1 MNALM
6 KEPAPESARDGAA
19 RLFKG
24 ALQAGFAMRGRHRY
38 VMPDGSELL
47 RVVRLKHPHWE
58 TLSDA
63 QRDQLKERHGCDG
76 KGKIIRPIHRATD
89 GRYIAKGPARPV
101 TGWPLYVPPYPLVE
115 SDPVVYVEGEACADA
130 LAKLG
135 VPSRTSLGGAQ
146 RANDTD
152 WTAAPRQPAVVWP
165 DHDKAGADY
174 ADAVTAALHAQGCT
188 VELIDAKALGL
199 PMKGDAVDWLEMHPD
214 ATAADVLALPR
225 LTPTAPG
232 TTTAA
237 AWVSAPEPLRRALPP
252 ALDYPLAALGPLL
265 GNAATRIHGVVQAP
279 AGLCGQSVLAAASL
293 AVQAHADVSISGS
306 LEPLSLWHV
315 TIGASGERKSAAD
328 KWALREHVE
337 FERERTTIYR
347 QQLADHEMDMSAWK
361 AAERNASGKKG
372 SDAEAIRSALYALGA
387 APEPPLL
394 PWLLL
399 SEPTMEGLHKAYQ
412 HGRPGIGLFNDD
424 AGDFLGGHAM
434 NKDNRTKSAASFSKL
449 WDNGCFDRVRAGDGA
464 TKYHGRRLAL
474 HLMVQPV
481 IAESVLSDDV
491 LVGQGFLA
499 RCLLAWPASTIG
511 TREYQDVDLTH
522 DPDLARYWRRMR
534 DLLDEAPPLQQGT
547 RNELNPRVLTLTA
560 DAMAYWVEV
569 KNAIEAAMLGDYA
582 GIHAWASKGGSQVA
596 RIAGVL
602 TMVENPDTGV
612 IQREAVERASELVTY
627 HLDEA
632 ARIVGTSSAPAK
644 IKHAELL
651 RDWCWATGRRLIYST
666 DVLHKGPNAIRTAD
680 TFTAAVEQLEATGWA
695 AWVEGGKIIDGKHRA
710 RVWHIRPEGDA

>member
-1 MNALM
+1 MNAVL
-6 KEPAPESARDGAA
+6 KVETPKDAARRLSAGAVRDGFKPQALHEYRDA
-19 RLFKG
+19 SGQPSYWRL
-24 ALQAGFAMRGRHRY
+24 
-38 VMPDGSELL
+38 
-47 RVVRLKHPHWE
+47 RLKHPGTGEKWF
-58 TLSDA
+58 
-63 QRDQLKERHGCDG
+63 RPMWFDG
-76 KGKIIRPIHRATD
+76 SSYIIGEPPAPANGK
-89 GRYIAKGPARPV
+89 
-101 TGWPLYVPPYPLVE
+101 PLYRLPELLAADPAALVWI
-115 SDPVVYVEGEACADA
+115 VEGEWCADH
-130 LAKLG
+130 LHKLG
-135 VPSRTSLGGAQ
+135 VIVTTSGSA
-146 RANDTD
+146 ASASSTD
-152 WTAAPRQPAVVWP
+152 WTPLQGRHCIVWP

-174 ADAVTAALHAQGCT
+174 ADAVTAALHAQGCI
-188 VELIDAKALGL
+188 VELIDVEALGL
-199 PMKGDAVDWLEMHPD
+199 PMKGDAVDWLALYPD
-214 ATAADVLALPR
+214 ATAADVLALPK
-225 LTPTAPG
+225 LIPAAPG
-232 TTTAA
+232 NTTTAV

-265 GNAATRIHGVVQAP
+265 GNAAKRIHGVVQAP
-279 AGLCGQSVLAAASL
+279 AGLCGQSGLAAASL

-306 LEPLSLWHV
+306 IEPLSLWHV

-337 FERERTTIYR
+337 FERERTTTYR
-347 QQLADHEMDMSAWK
+347 QQLADHDMDMSAWK
-361 AAERNASGKKG
+361 AAERIASGKKG

-412 HGRPGIGLFNDD
+412 HGRPGIGLFNAD
-424 AGDFLGGHAM
+424 AGDFLGGPAM

-547 RNELNPRVLTLTA
+547 RNELNPRVLTMAA

-602 TMVENPDTGV
+602 TMVENPDAGV

>member
-1 MNALM
+1 MNAVLEVETP
-6 KEPAPESARDGAA
+6 KQAAKRLAAGALRDGYKAQ
-19 RLFKG
+19 
-24 ALQAGFAMRGRHRY
+24 ALHVYADPSGDPVYWRMRC
-38 VMPDGSELL
+38 
-47 RVVRLKHPHWE
+47 KHPDTGEKW
-58 TLSDA
+58 
-63 QRDQLKERHGCDG
+63 
-76 KGKIIRPIHRATD
+76 IRPMHW
-89 GRYIAKGPARPV
+89 KGTGYAIGEPTAPAE
-101 TGWPLYVPPYPLVE
+101 GKHLYRLPDLLAADPA
-115 SDPVVYVEGEACADA
+115 DPVLIVEGEWCADH
-130 LAKLG
+130 LHKLG
-135 VPSRTSLGGAQ
+135 LIATTSGSAASASGA
-146 RANDTD
+146 D
-152 WTAAPRQPAVVWP
+152 WTPLRGRYCLLWP
-165 DHDKAGADY
+165 DR
-174 ADAVTAALHAQGCT
+174 DAPGSKYVGEVAAILCTLGCT
-188 VELIDAKALGL
+188 VGRIDVEALNL
-199 PMKGDAVDWLEMHPD
+199 PDKGDAVDWLTMHPD
-214 ATAADVLALPR
+214 ATTADVLALPR
-225 LTPTAPG
+225 LAPTTPGNTA
-232 TTTAA
+232 TAA
-237 AWVSAPEPLRRALPP
+237 AWASAPEPLRRALPP
-252 ALDYPLAALGPLL
+252 ALDYPLDALGPLL
-265 GNAATRIHGVVQAP
+265 GNAAKRIHGVVQAP

-293 AVQAHADVSISGS
+293 AVQSHADVSISGS
-306 LEPLSLWHV
+306 VEPLSLWHV

-347 QQLADHEMDMSAWK
+347 QQLADHEIDMSAWK

-372 SDAEAIRSALYALGA
+372 NDPDAIRSALHALGSP
-387 APEPPLL
+387 PEAPLL

-449 WDNGCFDRVRAGDGA
+449 WDSGCFDRVRAGDGA

-522 DPDLARYWRRMR
+522 DSDLARYWRRMR
-534 DLLDEAPPLQQGT
+534 DLLDEEPPLHQDT
-547 RNELNPRVLTLTA
+547 RNELTPRVLTMTA

-602 TMVENPDTGV
+602 TMVENAGAGV
-612 IQREAVERASELVTY
+612 IQRETVERASELVTY

-632 ARIVGTSSAPAK
+632 ARIVGTSGAPAK

-651 RDWCWATGRRLIYST
+651 RDWCWATGRSLIYST

-695 AWVEGGKIIDGKHRA
+695 AWVEEGKVIDGKHRA
-710 RVWHIRPEGDA
+710 RVWHIRPEAEA

>member
-1 MNALM
+1 MNAVL
-6 KEPAPESARDGAA
+6 KVETPKDAARRLSAGAVRDG
-19 RLFKG
+19 FKPQ
-24 ALQAGFAMRGRHRY
+24 ALHVYNGT
-38 VMPDGSELL
+38 DGQTSYW
-47 RVVRLKHPHWE
+47 RMRLKHPGTGEKW
-58 TLSDA
+58 
-63 QRDQLKERHGCDG
+63 
-76 KGKIIRPIHRATD
+76 IRPMWFD
-89 GRYIAKGPARPV
+89 GTSYIIGEPPAPAN
-101 TGWPLYVPPYPLVE
+101 GKPLYHLPELLAA
-115 SDPVVYVEGEACADA
+115 DPAAPVWIVEGEWCADH
-130 LAKLG
+130 LHKLG
-135 VPSRTSLGGAQ
+135 LIATTSGSAASASGA
-146 RANDTD
+146 D
-152 WTAAPRQPAVVWP
+152 WTPLQGRSCLLWP
-165 DHDKAGADY
+165 DNDAPGRTY
-174 ADAVTAALHAQGCT
+174 ADTVTAALHALDCT
-188 VELIDAKALGL
+188 VEHIDVAALGL
-199 PMKGDAVDWLEMHPD
+199 PMKGDAADWLALHPD
-214 ATAADVLALPR
+214 ATAADVLALPK
-225 LTPTAPG
+225 LIPAALG
-232 TTTAA
+232 NTTTATMWA
-237 AWVSAPEPLRRALPP
+237 SAPEPLRRALPP
-252 ALDYPLAALGPLL
+252 ALDYPLDALGPLL
-265 GNAATRIHGVVQAP
+265 GNAAKRIHGVVQAP

-293 AVQAHADVSISGS
+293 AVQSHADVSISGS
-306 LEPLSLWHV
+306 MEPLSLWHMS
-315 TIGASGERKSAAD
+315 IGASGERKSAAD
-328 KWALREHVE
+328 KWALREHVA
-337 FERERTTIYR
+337 FERERATTYR

-361 AAERNASGKKG
+361 AAERIASGKKG
-372 SDAEAIRSALYALGA
+372 SDAESIRCALYALGA

-412 HGRPGIGLFNDD
+412 LGRPGVGLFNDD

-511 TREYQDVDLTH
+511 TREYQDVDLNH

-534 DLLDEAPPLQQGT
+534 DLLGEAPPLEQGT

-560 DAMAYWVEV
+560 DAMAYWMEV

-596 RIAGVL
+596 RIAAVL
-602 TMVENPDTGV
+602 TMVENPDAGV

-651 RDWCWATGRRLIYST
+651 RDWCWATGRSLIYST

-695 AWVEGGKIIDGKHRA
+695 VWVKDGKFIDGKHRA
-710 RVWHIRPEGDA
+710 RVWYMRPKGEA